1 MNSHYF
7 QLKFDQRHYV
17 MYRLAFSKEMT
28 WTVNKD
34 DIIITE
40 TGIISIASTVALKEL
55 ICQKVRDIR
64 CTMYK
69 VRVNHRTEGTHRQ
82 ATSSVYSRAQSQN
95 RPAKTYRSGMLF
107 PKTRILCK
115 CNRVCFI
122 NSGRQWFLWR
132 ELGGGGG
139 YSYSTPNTV
148 TRSKVTTNNIL

>member
-1 MNSHYF
+1 
-7 QLKFDQRHYV
+7 
-17 MYRLAFSKEMT
+17 
-28 WTVNKD
+28 
-34 DIIITE
+34 
-40 TGIISIASTVALKEL
+40 
-55 ICQKVRDIR
+55 
-64 CTMYK
+64 MYK
-69 VRVNHRTEGTHRQ
+69 VRVNHRTERTHRQ

-122 NSGRQWFLWR
+122 NSGRQWFLWQ

-148 TRSKVTTNNIL
+148 TRSKVTANNILYRWTGTATLCAFWKIGKGFVFVYGNDLCMYTGAAVAS